1 MNVMVSTCKHV
12 PSNILVSWS
21 AVSGVIMSVIYCLSE
36 GSSSILSD
44 RIMETSWSQWM
55 TFFGLSLSGLVAFT
69 TLTLSLQL
77 ISPNLVAS
85 LRCLELVL
93 AFSVQAIISGSMP
106 DVISSIGGTL
116 IILGVIILAFQEKFL
131 HYKDLLVHKIKMLCQ
146 PKTSRRA
153 DEYERLVSQT
163 VVH

>member
-36 GSSSILSD
+36 GSSGILSD
-44 RIMETSWSQWM
+44 RILETSWSQWM

-116 IILGVIILAFQEKFL
+116 IILGVIILAFQ
-131 HYKDLLVHKIKMLCQ
+131 DSLVKYSKQLMKWI
-146 PKTSRRA
+146 
-153 DEYERLVSQT
+153 DEYG
-163 VVH
+163 